1 MPYRRAHVTLGLRA
15 MTSEQDSERLLE
27 RERQLIAAPEPAP
40 KRPQHDWERT
50 KNILI
55 SVICAVLLLTGL
67 ALVAQRL
74 SKILLIVVMA
84 ALIAYIA
91 EPAVSRLGRVLPRL
105 PAALLVY
112 LAFLAILAGAG
123 TWLTGQLVP
132 QVSALAQDFPA
143 DVAQL
148 QGWTASLETRVG
160 QPGLISGQLGSL
172 ESGLKGVAATSLGT
186 GLGFVGKAGDTVASI
201 VLTLV
206 ISLYFALDASSI
218 WKAVRGLVPAGHV
231 YWFDFV
237 EKQLNRIIGGY
248 IRGQLLMALI
258 IGGTTGLGM
267 FVLGVRFPGVIGVAA
282 FIFELVPM
290 IGPILTG
297 LLALIIAAFQGFPLV
312 LYVLIFYVALQ
323 LVESNVLGPRISGH
337 AVGLH
342 PAASMLALVTGADLF
357 GLWGAIMAV
366 PIAGLAFV
374 IVSAVVKQ
382 LRGEPVEG
390 LIEPPKR
397 WTKGRWGRAANS
409 AQRLPSAAGIPDEG
423 SRPVAQTAAAMLLE
437 EKLEPS
443 SIPTAMAIVLGAAP
457 MTL

>member
-1 MPYRRAHVTLGLRA
+1 MRAQSND
-15 MTSEQDSERLLE
+15 MTRSSIRTPQADSERLPVSPAE
-27 RERQLIAAPEPAP
+27 QPAP
-40 KRPQHDWERT
+40 KRSPHDWERT
-50 KNILI
+50 KNIVFSI
-55 SVICAVLLLTGL
+55 IGMLLLLAGL

-74 SKILLIVVMA
+74 SKILLIVLMA

-91 EPAVSRLGRVLPRL
+91 EPAVSRLGRVMPRL

-112 LAFLAILAGAG
+112 LAFLAIVVGAGA
-123 TWLTGQLVP
+123 WLTRQLIP
-132 QVSALAQDFPA
+132 QVSALTQDFPA
-143 DVAQL
+143 DIAKL
-148 QGWTASLETRVG
+148 QVWLASFETRVG
-160 QPGLISGQLGSL
+160 QPGLISGQLGNL
-172 ESGLKGVAATSLGT
+172 ESGLKGGAGASLGT
-186 GLGFVGKAGDTVASI
+186 GLGVVGKAGDAVTSI

-218 WKAVRGLVPAGHV
+218 WRAVRGLVPAGQV
-231 YWFDFV
+231 YRFDFV

-258 IGGTTGLGM
+258 IGVTTGLGM
-267 FVLGVRFPGVIGVAA
+267 FVLGVRFPVVIGVAA

-290 IGPILTG
+290 IGPVLTG
-297 LLALIIAAFQGFPLV
+297 LLALVIAAFQGFPLV

-342 PAASMLALVTGADLF
+342 PVASILALVTGAELF

-397 WTKGRWGRAANS
+397 WPSARWGH
-409 AQRLPSAAGIPDEG
+409 AAGEPRRPPATAGAPEG
-423 SRPVAQTAAAMLLE
+423 SPRRRSGRARMKWPA
-437 EKLEPS
+437 
-443 SIPTAMAIVLGAAP
+443 
-457 MTL
+457 

>member
-1 MPYRRAHVTLGLRA
+1 M
-15 MTSEQDSERLLE
+15 ER
-27 RERQLIAAPEPAP
+27 PELAP
-40 KRPQHDWERT
+40 KRPPHDWERT
-50 KNILI
+50 KNIVFSI
-55 SVICAVLLLTGL
+55 IGMLLLLAGL

-74 SKILLIVVMA
+74 SKILLIVLMA

-91 EPAVSRLGRVLPRL
+91 EPAVSRLARVMPRL
-105 PAALLVY
+105 LATLLVY
-112 LAFLAILAGAG
+112 LAFLAIVVGVGA
-123 TWLTGQLVP
+123 WLTRQLIP
-132 QVSALAQDFPA
+132 QVSALTHDFPA
-143 DVAQL
+143 DIAKL
-148 QGWTASLETRVG
+148 QVWLASFETRVG
-160 QPGLISGQLGSL
+160 QPGLISGQLGNL
-172 ESGLKGVAATSLGT
+172 ESGLKGAAGSSLGT
-186 GLGFVGKAGDTVASI
+186 GLGVVGKAGDAVTSI

-218 WKAVRGLVPAGHV
+218 WRAVRGLVPAGQV
-231 YWFDFV
+231 YRFDFI

-258 IGGTTGLGM
+258 IGVTTGLGM
-267 FVLGVRFPGVIGVAA
+267 FVLGVRFPVVIGVAA

-290 IGPILTG
+290 IGPVLTG

-342 PAASMLALVTGADLF
+342 PVASILALVTGAELF

-366 PIAGLAFV
+366 PIAGLTFV

-397 WTKGRWGRAANS
+397 WPKARWGHAAS
-409 AQRLPSAAGIPDEG
+409 APRRPPLTASAPDGDRLGGGPAG
-423 SRPVAQTAAAMLLE
+423 
-437 EKLEPS
+437 
-443 SIPTAMAIVLGAAP
+443 LG
-457 MTL
+457 

>member
-1 MPYRRAHVTLGLRA
+1 
-15 MTSEQDSERLLE
+15 MTSHPADERLPDSRTELVG
-27 RERQLIAAPEPAP
+27 APEPLP
-40 KRPQHDWERT
+40 KRPPHDWERT
-50 KNILI
+50 KNII
-55 SVICAVLLLTGL
+55 FSVIGAALLLVGL

-74 SKILLIVVMA
+74 SKILLIILMA

-91 EPAVSRLGRVLPRL
+91 EPAVSRLGRLMPRL
-105 PAALLVY
+105 LGALLVY
-112 LAFLAILAGAG
+112 VAFLGILAGAG
-123 TWLTGQLVP
+123 FWLARQLIP

-143 DVAQL
+143 DIAKL
-148 QGWTASLETRVG
+148 QGWIGSLEARVG
-160 QPGLISGQLGSL
+160 QPGLISGQLG
-172 ESGLKGVAATSLGT
+172 GLQAGLQGAAGTSLGT
-186 GLGFVGKAGDTVASI
+186 GLGFVGKAGDAVTSI

-218 WKAVRGLVPAGHV
+218 WRAIRALVPAGQV
-231 YWFDFV
+231 YRFDFV

-258 IGGTTGLGM
+258 IGVTTGLGM
-267 FVLGVRFPGVIGVAA
+267 FALGVRFPVVIGVAA

-290 IGPILTG
+290 IGPVLTG

-342 PAASMLALVTGADLF
+342 PVASILALVTGAELF

-397 WTKGRWGRAANS
+397 WPRARWRRAAGS
-409 AQRLPSAAGIPDEG
+409 PSRSPAPGSVPQGPPGKAG
-423 SRPVAQTAAAMLLE
+423 
-437 EKLEPS
+437 PS
-443 SIPTAMAIVLGAAP
+443 LH
-457 MTL
+457 

>member
-1 MPYRRAHVTLGLRA
+1 
-15 MTSEQDSERLLE
+15 MTSEPNSERPLDSER
-27 RERQLIAAPEPAP
+27 QFAAVPEAASR
-40 KRPQHDWERT
+40 RPEHDWERT
-50 KNILI
+50 KNII
-55 SVICAVLLLTGL
+55 FSVIGAVLLLVGL

-74 SKILLIVVMA
+74 SKILLIVAMA

-112 LAFLAILAGAG
+112 VAFLTIIAGAG
-123 TWLTGQLVP
+123 FWLTRQLVP
-132 QVSALAQDFPA
+132 QVSALVQDFPA
-143 DVAQL
+143 DMAKL
-148 QGWTASLETRVG
+148 HEWIAALETRVG
-160 QPGLISGQLGSL
+160 QPGLLSGQLGSL
-172 ESGLKGVAATSLGT
+172 ESGLQGAAGTSLGT
-186 GLGFVGKAGDTVASI
+186 GLGVVGKAGDAVASV

-218 WKAVRGLVPAGHV
+218 WKAVRGLVPTGQV
-231 YWFDFV
+231 YRFDFV

-258 IGGTTGLGM
+258 IGTTTGLGM
-267 FVLGVRFPGVIGVAA
+267 FALGVRFPVVIGVAA
-282 FIFELVPM
+282 FVFELVPM
-290 IGPILTG
+290 IGPVLTG
-297 LLALIIAAFQGFPLV
+297 LLALSIAAFQGFPLV

-342 PAASMLALVTGADLF
+342 PLASMLALVTGADLF
-357 GLWGAIMAV
+357 GLWGAVMAV

-397 WTKGRWGRAANS
+397 WPKARWPRVATGPR
-409 AQRLPSAAGIPDEG
+409 RPPSVAGVPDEG
-423 SRPVAQTAAAMLLE
+423 SGAPARPGSV
-437 EKLEPS
+437 
-443 SIPTAMAIVLGAAP
+443 
-457 MTL
+457 